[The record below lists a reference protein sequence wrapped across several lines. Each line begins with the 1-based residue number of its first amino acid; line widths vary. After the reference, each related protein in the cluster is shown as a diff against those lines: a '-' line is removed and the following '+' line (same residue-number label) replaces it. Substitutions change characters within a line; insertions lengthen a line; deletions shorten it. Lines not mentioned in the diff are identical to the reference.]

1 MAAESLPLR
10 PPFGGLE
17 PGSPT
22 DLTRCYSLPM
32 AENVKNTEGR
42 SRTTV
47 SSKHQV
53 TIPKLA
59 MRQAGLR
66 AGDRL
71 RAVVSGRSRV
81 LLVREDDPVAR
92 HAGKLSG
99 AYRPDELNE
108 LRGAWR

>member
-53 TIPKLA
+53 TIPKPA

-71 RAVVSGRSRV
+71 RAVVSGAAGCSWSGRMTRSRGT
-81 LLVREDDPVAR
+81 PASCP
-92 HAGKLSG
+92 APIAQTS
-99 AYRPDELNE
+99 
-108 LRGAWR
+108 